1 MTTRVRWIAG
11 LSLAAVA
18 AAATA
23 LAVLRSQWFEHKLHT
38 RIVAAIDNATG
49 GRASLERI
57 QFDWRTL
64 HVVITGFLLHGTEPA
79 GEPPL
84 FAAPRIDVNLR
95 LFGPGPRLAGIS
107 FLGLTSPSANII
119 VNSDG
124 ATNIPT
130 PPTPSTSGSPL
141 STIVNLAIG
150 RFDLDHGTLDVAGR
164 RFRFSAHGRDLRALL
179 AYDRR
184 YHAYQGRLGI
194 NPLSLA
200 LGAAKPLDLR
210 VDLPVSF
217 ARDEIVI
224 RHAALRTQD
233 SHLGFDL
240 AIHHIASPVASANIL
255 ADVSLADM
263 RRLLALPP
271 VTPNGAQPR
280 LGLNVS
286 LDAAKSLLRVSSAHL
301 RFGKSSLQAAGNLM
315 GPAGAPPLAIHSQLN
330 LDEIARL
337 LNLPVGLAGAAAVE
351 GDATLSPA
359 PAATG
364 RLTIQGLAVSR
375 GDLGLSG
382 AALVSSFHAGPEG
395 VSLPELDLTAIGG
408 RFAGAASLSSA
419 GEWDVR
425 GRLSRFALP
434 ALIRLLTS
442 RPFGY
447 SGAVSG
453 GVHARGAAQRKALLA
468 EARFDIAPDSSPGVP
483 IAGHVD
489 AVYSGAHNSLV
500 LTPSYLTLPRSRID
514 LRGLPGAALHIHLVT
529 RSVEDLEP
537 AIVFASNRPSFHL
550 PVRLRPDGTAGII
563 AEITG
568 PLDAP
573 AVAGRAS
580 ANSFSFSG
588 TPLESLSVNFAASA
602 SSASLRDGLL
612 TGPGFESKFNI
623 TLGLSHWQPQDSSAL
638 TLRASTTG
646 ASLTSLAALL
656 GPHPIPLTG
665 TASGEVQLDG
675 TLGKPSGSAAF
686 VVAPGTL
693 LGEPLDRLDCRFSLA
708 GGRLQLD
715 SGMLAS
721 GPARLSVTGAF
732 DHDPG
737 SWTTGKLQARITGSF
752 IPAAHLRLLSE
763 SPSGITAGDI
773 SLTASASAAVT
784 HSPSG
789 PGFLLRSVDGSLQA
803 RGLTSRS
810 AGPIGDLTLFA
821 RTSGQSLAFDLDSS
835 LAGASLHAS
844 GSTKLIPGYPVEAS
858 ATIRNFP
865 LHRLF
870 TLIGLSLPLEG
881 VLSAEAT
888 LDGSL
893 DNPRGAV
900 NFRLQHPLLAGE
912 KLDAFD
918 GLLRLSSQSVAL
930 ENARL
935 AAPAGILTFTGSFRH
950 PSYQWTTGQF
960 ELRASA
966 PAIDLARLGYA
977 QLVQPGSSGVLHLDA
992 IAAGDLAPTPAG
1004 SRLQLRKFEASAQA
1018 SKLAIGAESFGQAD
1032 LIAHTTGNTVALN
1045 LDSDFA
1051 GSSIHG
1057 SGSMLLEGPNP
1068 VDATIHFSRVTLS
1081 GLRTLLGQSQN
1092 IRPDIDAVAEGSLT
1106 IRGPAFDPDNIT
1118 AALRINRLEASA
1130 SRRGAS
1136 TPGRATLF
1144 TNQGVLEAAL
1154 AHGIV
1159 QIKPAHLSGRHVNLI
1174 IGGSVPLDAAAP
1186 LRLDL
1191 NGAIALSLLQEIDR
1205 DIYSGGDVTIDATLR
1220 GARSHLSAGGQIKL
1234 QNASLNLTE
1243 FPNGISQANGVIVL
1257 SGLGASVRNL
1267 TGETGGGKFSLTGSV
1282 DFSGTLPRFNLKA
1295 SAQRV
1300 RVRYAGVSVTSD
1312 ATLSLS
1318 GVSGRAA
1325 LTGDVVVNRL
1335 AFGVESDLGSLLS
1348 LTSTPVTTPAAPS
1361 PILSAVRLDVH
1372 IRTSPGV
1379 RFQTAYTERLE
1390 ADADLNLRGTL
1401 DRPGLLGKINVT
1413 QGQIVFFGNQY
1424 TVNQGSI
1431 SFFDTN
1437 RIEPILNVS
1446 LETQA
1451 QGVDVVLGV
1460 SGPMDNMKLTYRSD
1474 PPLQFSEIV
1483 GLLALGSTPSTDA
1496 TIAAHQPPAPQESF
1510 GQMGESA
1517 VVGQALATPLA
1528 NRIQRVF
1535 GITQL
1540 RIDPA
1545 FTTGSAIPLARVTLQ
1560 QQVSSN
1566 ILFTYTTDLSAG
1578 NSQSIRVEWAISP
1591 RYSAV
1596 ATRDEN
1602 GILSFDLFYKK
1613 QFR

>member
-1 MTTRVRWIAG
+1 MTTRARWIAG

-18 AAATA
+18 VAATG
-23 LAVLRSQWFEHKLHT
+23 LAVLRSQWFEQKLRT

-49 GRASLERI
+49 GRASLDRF

-84 FAAPRIDVNLR
+84 LAAPRIDVNLR

-107 FLGLTSPSANII
+107 YLGLTSPRANII
-119 VNSDG
+119 VNPDG

-130 PPTPSTSGSPL
+130 PRTRSTSGSPL

-150 RFDLDHGTLDVAGR
+150 RFDLEHGTFDVAGHR
-164 RFRFSAHGRDLRALL
+164 LRFSAHGRDLRALL

-184 YHAYQGRLGI
+184 NHAYQGRLGV
-194 NPLSLA
+194 NPLSIA
-200 LGAAKPLDLR
+200 AGAANPLDLN

-224 RHAALRTQD
+224 NHATLRTPD
-233 SHLGFDL
+233 SRLGFDFG
-240 AIHHIASPVASANIL
+240 IRHIASPVASANIH
-255 ADVSLADM
+255 ADISLADL

-271 VTPNGAQPR
+271 VAPNGAQPR
-280 LGLNVS
+280 LEANVS
-286 LDAAKSLLRVSSAHL
+286 LDAAKSLLHVSSAHL
-301 RFGKSSLQAAGNLM
+301 RFGKSSLQASGALT
-315 GPAGAPPLAIHSQLN
+315 GPPGASPLAIHSQLN

-337 LNLPVGLAGAAAVE
+337 LNLPVALVGAAAVE

-364 RLTIQGLAVSR
+364 RLTIQGLSVSH

-382 AALVSSFHAGPEG
+382 AELASSFSAGSKG
-395 VSLPELDLTAIGG
+395 VSLSGLDLSALGG
-408 RFAGAASLSSA
+408 RFAGAATVSPM

-425 GRLSRFALP
+425 GQVSRFALP
-434 ALIRLLTS
+434 ALIHLLTN

-453 GVHARGAAQRKALLA
+453 AIHARGAARRQTLLA
-468 EARFDIAPDSSPGVP
+468 EARFDIAPDSRPGVP
-483 IAGHVD
+483 IAGHID
-489 AVYSGAHNSLV
+489 AVYSGAQDSLV
-500 LTPSYLTLPRSRID
+500 LTPSYVTLPHSRID
-514 LRGLPGAALHIHLVT
+514 LQGLPGAAMHVHLVT
-529 RSVEDLEP
+529 HSIEDIEP
-537 AIVFASNRPSFHL
+537 AIAFAANRPGFKL
-550 PVRLRPDGTAGII
+550 PVRLAAGGAAGVIV
-563 AEITG
+563 EVTG

-573 AVAGRAS
+573 LVSGRAS
-580 ANSFSFSG
+580 ANNFTFYG
-588 TPLESLSVNFAASA
+588 RPLESVSANLAVSA
-602 SSASLRDGLL
+602 SSADFRDGLVS
-612 TGPGFESKFNI
+612 GPGFESKFNI

-646 ASLTSLAALL
+646 ASVTSLAALL
-656 GPHPIPLTG
+656 GPQPIPFGG
-665 TASGEVQLDG
+665 TASGEARFDG
-675 TLGKPSGSAAF
+675 TLGKPSGSGTFA
-686 VVAPGTL
+686 VAPGTL
-693 LGEPLDRLDCRFSLA
+693 LGERFDSLEGRFSLA
-708 GGRLQLD
+708 GHRLQLD
-715 SGMLAS
+715 SGMLVS
-721 GPARLSVTGAF
+721 GPARLSVTGAYE
-732 DHDPG
+732 HDPN
-737 SWTTGKLQARITGSF
+737 SWVTGKVTGQVTGSG
-752 IPAAHLRLLSE
+752 IPAAQLRLLSA
-763 SPSGITAGDI
+763 SAPGITTGAI
-773 SLTASASAAVT
+773 SLTASASGEVT

-803 RGLTSRS
+803 RGLTTRS
-810 AGPIGDLTLFA
+810 AGPVGDLTLFA

-835 LAGASLHAS
+835 LAGASLHSS
-844 GSTKLIPGYPVEAS
+844 GSAKLIPGYPIEAS
-858 ATIRNFP
+858 ATIRSFP
-865 LHRLF
+865 LRRLF
-870 TLIGLSLPLEG
+870 ALIGLSLPLEG
-881 VLSAEAT
+881 DLSAEAT

-900 NFRLQHPLLAGE
+900 NFRLQHALLAGE
-912 KLDAFD
+912 KLNAFD

-935 AAPAGILTFTGSFRH
+935 AAPAGTMTFTGSFRH
-950 PSYQWTTGQF
+950 PPYQWTTGQF
-960 ELRASA
+960 ELRANA
-966 PAIDLARLGYA
+966 PAIDLARLDHA
-977 QLVQPGSSGVLHLDA
+977 QLVQPGSTGILRLDA
-992 IAAGDLAPTPAG
+992 NAAGDLAPTPAG

-1018 SKLAIGAESFGQAD
+1018 SKLAIGDEPLGGGD
-1032 LIAHTTGNTVALN
+1032 LEAHTTGDTVALK

-1057 SGSMLLEGPNP
+1057 SGAMRLEGQNP
-1068 VDATIHFSRVTLS
+1068 IDATIRFSRVTFS

-1092 IRPDIDAVAEGSLT
+1092 VRPDIDALAEGTLSV
-1106 IRGPAFDPDNIT
+1106 RGPAFDPDNIT
-1118 AALRINRLEASA
+1118 AALRIALLEGSA
-1130 SRRGAS
+1130 LRRGAS
-1136 TPGRATLF
+1136 TPGRATVF
-1144 TNQGVLEAAL
+1144 TNEGALEAEL
-1154 AHGIV
+1154 AHGVV
-1159 QIKPAHLSGRHVNLI
+1159 QIKPAHLSGRHVKLTAS
-1174 IGGSVPLDAAAP
+1174 GSVPLDSAAP
-1186 LRLDL
+1186 LRLNL
-1191 NGAIALSLLQEIDR
+1191 SGAIALGLLQEIDR

-1220 GARSHLSAGGQIKL
+1220 GTRAHPVAGGQIKL

-1267 TGETGGGKFSLTGSV
+1267 TGETGGGRFSLTGSA
-1282 DFSGTLPRFNLKA
+1282 DFSGSLPRFNLKA

-1312 ATLSLS
+1312 AALSLS
-1318 GVSGRAA
+1318 GVSGRSA

-1335 AFGVESDLGSLLS
+1335 AFGTESDLGSLLT
-1348 LTSTPVTTPAAPS
+1348 LTSTPVTTSAAPS
-1361 PILSAVRLDVH
+1361 PILSAIRLDVH
-1372 IRTSPGV
+1372 IRTSPDV
-1379 RFQTAYTERLE
+1379 RFQSAYTQRLE
-1390 ADADLNLRGTL
+1390 ADANLNLRGTL

-1424 TVNQGSI
+1424 TVNQGTI
-1431 SFFDTN
+1431 SFFDTH

-1446 LETQA
+1446 LQTQA

-1545 FTTGSAIPLARVTLQ
+1545 FTTGSAIPLARITLQ

-1578 NSQSIRVEWAISP
+1578 NSQLIRVEWAISP
-1591 RYSAV
+1591 RYGAV